1 VRKKE
6 KERETKR
13 HFFKTPKSKN
23 VRVSPFLFFLFFK
36 IQQVLFW

>member
-6 KERETKR
+6 KERETLFQNAK
-13 HFFKTPKSKN
+13 KSKN